1 MRFWDSVFYT
11 LYTCWVLLP
20 LGLALLLPGLCAA
33 ALDKQR
39 GAYVTRPHSDKKAL
53 QREREKK
60 IAAGRKPDGCEEYD
74 MEQTQ

>member
-1 MRFWDSVFYT
+1 MRLWDSVFYT

-53 QREREKK
+53 
-60 IAAGRKPDGCEEYD
+60 
-74 MEQTQ
+74 